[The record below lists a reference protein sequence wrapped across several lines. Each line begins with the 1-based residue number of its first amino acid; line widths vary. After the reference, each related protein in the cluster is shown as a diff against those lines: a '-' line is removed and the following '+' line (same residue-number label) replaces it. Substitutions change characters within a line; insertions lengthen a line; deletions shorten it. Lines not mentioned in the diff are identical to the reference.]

1 LLDKGIEPN
10 KKALSLLVIIYLYIS
25 ITNNGVFYGTK
36 PTLFKWIGVVL
47 WKEDTSY
54 TPFMS
59 TQKLTTEL
67 NNVISKSKIETLV
80 TFSINICERLITD
93 YVFFYNKNNWGNPE
107 ILNKAIKYCEET
119 QLSQV
124 DSQKVKFLISEVE
137 KVTPDTE
144 DFEDI
149 EVSYALNSA
158 CSVLDLL
165 EFIIKEDKIYIS
177 NISSYIT
184 DTIDFKIQ
192 EIESGLTD
200 EELENHPKIVEE
212 KKRQLEYLKVNGA

>member
-1 LLDKGIEPN
+1 MN
-10 KKALSLLVIIYLYIS
+10 AL
-25 ITNNGVFYGTK
+25 
-36 PTLFKWIGVVL
+36 
-47 WKEDTSY
+47 
-54 TPFMS
+54 
-59 TQKLTTEL
+59 KLTTEL
-67 NNVISKSKIETLV
+67 NNVISKSKTETLV
-80 TFSINICERLITD
+80 AFGINICERLIAD

-107 ILNKAIKYCEET
+107 ILNEAIKYCEET
-119 QLSQV
+119 QLSQIN
-124 DSQKVKFLISEVE
+124 SQKVKFLISEVE

-144 DFEDI
+144 NFEDI
-149 EVSYALNSA
+149 EVTYALNSS

-165 EFIIKEDKIYIS
+165 KFIIKQDKIYIF

-212 KKRQLEYLKVNGA
+212 RKHQLEYLKVNGA